1 MAGRTNPRYVI
12 PQLHAFEVER
22 THLLERL
29 NASQAKR
36 LVLTVAPAGY
46 GKSTL
51 VAQFARTTSRAVA
64 WVNLSAEDSEALVL
78 GRSVAQAV
86 RIALPRAALTRW
98 ERTASRDASNEQLAT
113 ALAADLN
120 LLSEDLIIVLET
132 LEHLSEESG
141 QWVTAF
147 LGRLGEGHQVVATS
161 WDWGGDVAVDFS
173 RFVADGRA
181 LVVNQDDLTFTLEET
196 KELLLQ
202 AKSDLDAQQVWEAVE
217 GWPVALGM
225 ILYGAP
231 LQGTPQDLI
240 KGILRNLPAATRNS
254 LPEAAALTTWSEEG
268 ATRLG
273 LNLPP
278 LWLHDVQRSGLP
290 LQALGGNRYQPHKV
304 LQNTLEEMLQARP
317 ERHAALHLKAAQLA
331 EASGDLITA
340 VNHFRTAT
348 HFDQAQRVL
357 DGLLPR
363 YRRRSEWMLIR
374 KLLEPFPLDGLS
386 PYAVTMLGTAL
397 VETRATDVGNRILNE
412 QLGRG
417 EASGATYFGLTLTAF
432 RHGAFEDVLNL
443 ADAGL
448 AIARQQRDVTE
459 LLRVKA
465 AALALSNRAE
475 EAHIVAEECVRRAE
489 RQGEPGLLA
498 HALSVQQFVLGRL
511 NRHEESLEVGQ
522 RAIDLALHRDVP
534 KKAMPAVN
542 AFAETLWLLGR
553 AEEAYAVVEQML
565 SKSEHDYPLAKPFM
579 INQRARM
586 YDQLEQYDR
595 ACQDYQAAGELFL
608 NFENRS
614 SASAAFANAAD
625 MLLNLGQGEQAQ
637 ELLSRANGYLHASDV
652 STRVYVGR
660 VEGALHLFRNDLDR
674 ARETF
679 EWVLRNAEQLNNNF
693 ETVIALGYLNAIAKQ
708 QGALDRLPVE
718 AFIDKLDAF
727 GHGWI
732 LRRYARVWRDF
743 YRECVENGWHAG
755 RLRPY
760 LNLLALDASLPDK
773 PKLELKLFGTFYAR
787 LANTEVKLSSRPQ
800 EVLAYL
806 VIHGSTR
813 IDVLADAIWPDASSR
828 SAKRNLA
835 QQIRALRETL
845 AQALGSSSNLLI
857 TEEGSYRLSDGIEV
871 ESDAGALENAANNS
885 ASDEALQVVQVYE
898 GELLPHIYSEWVL
911 QARRHYEHMAA
922 SLALTLARQQKPA
935 SVQLAIELYEKTI
948 YIDPFLEEAYNEL
961 IRAYEDLNDYS
972 AVLRV
977 QRRWKD
983 LESSLK
989 HS

>member
-1 MAGRTNPRYVI
+1 MAGRTDPRYVI
-12 PQLHAFEVER
+12 PQLHAFEVKR

-51 VAQFARTTSRAVA
+51 VAQFARATSRAVA

-78 GRSVAQAV
+78 GRSIAQAA
-86 RIALPRAALTRW
+86 RIALPKVALTRW
-98 ERTASRDASNEQLAT
+98 ERTASRDPSNEQLAT

-141 QWVTAF
+141 RWVTAF

-181 LVVNQDDLTFTLEET
+181 LVINQDDLTFTLEET
-196 KELLLQ
+196 TNLFLQ
-202 AKSDLDAQQVWEAVE
+202 ANSKLDAQQVWEAVE

-240 KGILRNLPAATRNS
+240 KGILRNLPEATRNN

-268 ATRLG
+268 ASRLG
-273 LNLPP
+273 LNLPK

-290 LQALGGNRYQPHKV
+290 LQTLGSNRYQPHKV
-304 LQNTLEEMLQARP
+304 LQNTLEEMLQTQP
-317 ERHAALHLKAAQLA
+317 ERHAALHLEAAKLA

-357 DGLLPR
+357 EGLLPR
-363 YRRRSEWMLIR
+363 YQRRSEWTLIR
-374 KLLEPFPLDGLS
+374 KLLEPFPLDSLS
-386 PYAVTMLGTAL
+386 PYAATMLGTAL
-397 VETRATDVGNRILNE
+397 VETRSTDIGNRILHQ
-412 QLGRG
+412 QLVQG
-417 EASGATYFGLTLTAF
+417 EASGATYFALTLTAF
-432 RHGAFEDVLNL
+432 RHGAFEHVLHL

-448 AIARQQRDVTE
+448 AIARNERDATE

-475 EAHIVAEECVRRAE
+475 EAHVVAEECARRAE

-511 NRHEESLEVGQ
+511 NRYEESLEVGQ
-522 RAIDLALHRDVP
+522 RAIDLALYRDAP

-542 AFAETLWLLGR
+542 SYAETLWLLGR
-553 AEEAYAVVEQML
+553 AEEAYTVIEQML
-565 SKSEHDYPLAKPFM
+565 HKSDHDYPLAKPFM
-579 INQRARM
+579 ISQRARI
-586 YDQLEQYDR
+586 YEQLEQYQE
-595 ACQDYQAAGELFL
+595 AHQNYQIAGELFL
-608 NFENRS
+608 TFENKS
-614 SASAAFANAAD
+614 EASEAFANAAD
-625 MLLNLGQGEQAQ
+625 MLLHLGRDEQAQ
-637 ELLSRANGYLHASDV
+637 KLLSQANS
-652 STRVYVGR
+652 YVHSNDLSKQVCIKR
-660 VEGALHLFRNDLDR
+660 VEGTLYLLRNHLDR
-674 ARETF
+674 AQETF
-679 EWVLRNAEQLNNNF
+679 EWVLRSAKQLNNNF
-693 ETVIALGYLNAIAKQ
+693 EIIIARGYLNAIAKQ
-708 QGALDRLPVE
+708 QGTLNYSLVEMFIHELDT
-718 AFIDKLDAF
+718 F
-727 GHGWI
+727 GHDWI
-732 LRRYARVWRDF
+732 LRRYTGAWRDF
-743 YRECVENGWHAG
+743 YRECIDNGWYTT

-760 LNLLALDASLPDK
+760 LNLRTPAFSPPAK
-773 PKLELKLFGTFYAR
+773 PKLELKLFGTFHAR

-813 IDVLADAIWPDASSR
+813 IDVLADAIWPDATSR

-845 AQALGSSSNLLI
+845 AQALGSSPNLLM
-857 TEEGSYRLSDGIEV
+857 TEEGSYRLSDSIEV
-871 ESDAGALENAANNS
+871 QSDTGALEKAAHNLN
-885 ASDEALQVVQVYE
+885 SDEMLQAVRSYE

-911 QARRHYEHMAA
+911 QSRCHYEHIAA
-922 SLALTLARQQKPA
+922 SLALTMARQQKPT
-935 SVQLAIELYEKTI
+935 SVQLAIELYEKAI
-948 YIDPFLEEAYNEL
+948 HIDPSLEEAYNEL
-961 IRAYEDLNDYS
+961 TQAYENTNNYS
-972 AVLRV
+972 AALRV
-977 QRRWKD
+977 QHRWKD
-983 LESSLK
+983 FERNLNFS
-989 HS
+989 